1 VTYLRASVPCID
13 SRPLECLVGV
23 AIAIARANMTPEN
36 AIAEKGRP
44 FTGAEYLAS
53 LRDGREI
60 YIYGERVED
69 VTTHP
74 AFRNAARSIARL
86 YDALHDP
93 KNKDALTWST
103 DTGSGGFTH
112 KFFRT
117 ARSREELIEQ
127 RDAIA
132 HWARMSYG
140 WMGRSPD
147 YKASLMNTL
156 GANHSFYGKFSGNAQ
171 AWYRRA
177 QEHVLFMNHAI
188 VNPPVDR
195 AKAPEQVK
203 DIFITI
209 QKETDAGIYVSGAKV
224 VATASAITHYNFL
237 GQNAAVPVH
246 DTDLAVMFIVP
257 MNAHGVKLFCRA
269 SYELMAS
276 VAGSPFDYPLSSR
289 FDENDA
295 IFVFDNAFIPW
306 ENVLLHRDLEK
317 LQNFFPQSGFVPGY
331 QFQGCTRLA
340 VKLDFLAGLMA
351 KALRATGAGEF
362 RGNQA
367 MLGEVIAWRNLFWGL
382 TDAMAANPTPWVGG
396 AVLPNAQ
403 SGSSYRVFA
412 GDAYGRVKEIIE
424 KVIASALIY
433 LPSSVKDLKNPAIDK
448 YLAKYLRGSH
458 GIGHKERIKIM
469 KLLWDAIGTEFGG
482 RHELYEINY
491 AGNHEDIRI
500 QALWNARSSG
510 SLDDMMA
517 LAERCLDEYDEDGWR
532 HAAWRDDEGTP
543 GVSRAAE

>member
-1 VTYLRASVPCID
+1 
-13 SRPLECLVGV
+13 
-23 AIAIARANMTPEN
+23 MTPEN